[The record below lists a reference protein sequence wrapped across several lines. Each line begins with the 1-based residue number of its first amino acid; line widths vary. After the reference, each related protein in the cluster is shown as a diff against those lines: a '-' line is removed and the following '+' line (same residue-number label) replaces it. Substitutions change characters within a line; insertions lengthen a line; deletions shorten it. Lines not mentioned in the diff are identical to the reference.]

1 MDSILYHVISFLAIH
16 QAPTLWAGTN
26 SGSIYV
32 YSITIPE
39 EQHRTESP
47 IAAEIGKEIKLRH
60 HAPVISI
67 FILDKNGVP
76 LPDGKEVEAG
86 REKPADMTGPHS
98 LLICS
103 EEQFKIFTLP
113 ALRPRNK
120 EKLTAIDGSR
130 IRKVGMIK
138 VDAKK
143 GNFYKSS

>member
-1 MDSILYHVISFLAIH
+1 MVPD
-16 QAPTLWAGTN
+16 Q
-26 SGSIYV
+26 
-32 YSITIPE
+32 E
-39 EQHRTESP
+39 ERGDTP
-47 IAAEIGKEIKLRH
+47 IAAEIGKEIKLKH

-76 LPDGKEVEAG
+76 LPSGTEVEAG

-120 EKLTAIDGSR
+120 EKLTAVDGSR
-130 IRKVGMIK
+130 VRRVGMIK
-138 VDAKK
+138 VNAKK
-143 GNFYKSS
+143 GII